1 MVTPGKEFEQ
11 KADFLGAMNA
21 FFFFTRR
28 YVIVFYAV
36 LGFAAVFAIFV
47 SLFSIVLVLVSLISG
62 GGLSEEFEFTL
73 IVLIFFG
80 LGFQA
85 IMAAA
90 SIAFNLWQIIFR
102 RDDEEEEFPETLER
116 MRLIKKYIDGTRNFA
131 AKFLI
136 FLIPTVTVTLI
147 LVVPLFIM
155 IFLFT
160 SYIEFEQTPP
170 DLLRGIFIPALFL
183 VSTSVFLMNYN
194 YYLRLQNLKN

>member
-1 MVTPGKEFEQ
+1 MATPGNEFQ
-11 KADFLGAMNA
+11 KKADFLGAMNA
-21 FFFFTRR
+21 FFFFTNR

-36 LGFAAVFAIFV
+36 LGFATVFAIFV
-47 SLFSIVLVLVSLISG
+47 SLFSIILVLVSLVSG

-90 SIAFNLWQIIFR
+90 SIAYNLWQIISR
-102 RDDEEEEFPETLER
+102 REEMEEEFPETLAR
-116 MRLIKKYIDGTRNFA
+116 MRLVKKYYGGTRNFL
-131 AKFLI
+131 AKFLT
-136 FLIPTVTVTLI
+136 FLVPTVTVTLI
-147 LVVPLFIM
+147 LVVPLFVM

-160 SYIEFEQTPP
+160 SYIEFEQAPP
-170 DLLRGIFIPALFL
+170 DLFRGIFIPALFL

-194 YYLRLQNLKN
+194 YYLRLQSLKN